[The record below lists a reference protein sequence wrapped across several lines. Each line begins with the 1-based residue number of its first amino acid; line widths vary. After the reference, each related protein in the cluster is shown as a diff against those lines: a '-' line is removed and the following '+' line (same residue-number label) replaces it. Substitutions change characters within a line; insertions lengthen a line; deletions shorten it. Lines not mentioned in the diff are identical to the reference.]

1 MKISLSIDGISI
13 FNTKTQKPAM
23 INASKIKRKIDLH
36 KFLRHSGWILGTEAL
51 NTNAIDTTILTMKR
65 RKKYRPYQ
73 IDKQYMFLLMNADH
87 NDSVFRGQRT
97 VRHLSL
103 ILFSEKY
110 K

>member
-51 NTNAIDTTILTMKR
+51 NTNAIDTTIL
-65 RKKYRPYQ
+65 
-73 IDKQYMFLLMNADH
+73 I
-87 NDSVFRGQRT
+87 
-97 VRHLSL
+97 
-103 ILFSEKY
+103 
-110 K
+110 